1 VTTDD
6 SRQRRRQDLTVTDLP
21 GESVDPL
28 APDVLGAR
36 LADVFAVLGPLYRTT
51 LRAIERNE
59 SLVGVAIGVRAVL
72 EQIAAAGPQP
82 VPRIAEAL
90 VLSRQF
96 VRRMVNSAVEQGF
109 AELRPNPAHRR
120 SSLVALT
127 AAGADAIADVK
138 ARELAVLRDATGD
151 LTAGDIDACLRV
163 LNTLTALMQ
172 EGSGASDDE

>member
-1 VTTDD
+1 VTG
-6 SRQRRRQDLTVTDLP
+6 LP

-36 LADVFAVLGPLYRTT
+36 LADVFAVLGPLYRRT
-51 LRAIERNE
+51 LRAVEQNE
-59 SLVGVAIGVRAVL
+59 SVGGVAIGLRAML

-96 VRRMVNSAVEQGF
+96 VQRMVNSAVEEGF
-109 AELRPNPAHRR
+109 AELRPNPVHRR

-127 AAGADAIADVK
+127 VAGADAIADVK
-138 ARELAVLRDATGD
+138 ARELAVLRRATGN
-151 LTAGDIDACLRV
+151 LTAGDIEACLRV
-163 LNTLTALMQ
+163 LNTLTVLMK
-172 EGSGASDDE
+172 EGTGASDDERRAAAAGQARRGRP